1 MRSHLPEELY
11 MFDLT
16 RFKKAQK
23 QALSGFEAA
32 LAEIR
37 AGHKRSHWIW
47 YIFPQLIGLGSSG
60 PARVYG
66 IDGLGEATAYLR
78 DPELRARL
86 LLIATAVAEHLRKE
100 TPLPLTTL
108 MGSTIDVLKLVSS
121 LTLFEDAAR
130 RLHASEG
137 LPEYEALERVA
148 KEILAAAAT
157 QGYPACRY
165 TRAQLGAPPQ
175 E

>member
-1 MRSHLPEELY
+1 
-11 MFDLT
+11 MFDLS

-23 QALSGFEAA
+23 QGPEGFETA

-47 YIFPQLIGLGSSG
+47 YIFPQLAGLGSSG
-60 PARVYG
+60 PAQVYG
-66 IDGLGEATAYLR
+66 INGLGEATAYLR

-100 TPLPLTTL
+100 PPLPLTTL

-137 LPEYEALERVA
+137 LPEVEALERVA

-165 TRAQLGAPPQ
+165 TRAQLGGPRQ
-175 E
+175 G